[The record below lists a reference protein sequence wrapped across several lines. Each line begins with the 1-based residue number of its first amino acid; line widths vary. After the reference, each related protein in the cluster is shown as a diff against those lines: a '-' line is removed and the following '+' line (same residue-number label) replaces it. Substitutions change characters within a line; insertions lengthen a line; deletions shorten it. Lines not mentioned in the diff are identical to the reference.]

1 VKRAISSIVL
11 AAISLAGGAGVA
23 LAATPATAVETYRV
37 IACAAERPASQLR
50 KVLDERDP
58 AAVARATAMLDGV
71 NRCQLGSH
79 VRDADEVT
87 LISGDGAAI
96 RGMIAEAYL
105 KRGKTVAS
113 LTALP
118 PQPAYDRDWY
128 AVTGRPRPLDEM
140 ATCVADSDPAGIV
153 RLIDTEYG
161 SSGQSA
167 AIKALVPSLGPCL
180 GRNYQLNANPMAIRS
195 ALAEALYHRT
205 FDAAPAA
212 GTQGN

>member
-1 VKRAISSIVL
+1 MKRAISSIVL

-105 KRGKTVAS
+105 KRGKIAAS
-113 LTALP
+113 LTSVS
-118 PQPAYDRDWY
+118 PQPTYDRDWY

-140 ATCVADSDPAGIV
+140 ATCVADSDPSGIS

-161 SSGQSA
+161 STGQSA

-205 FDAAPAA
+205 FDPAK
-212 GTQGN
+212 TVQTN